1 MECLLLLVILTTV
14 TSFISFPKEHIRTQR
29 RWSSSTTTSV
39 QPNIKTLPWQ
49 PEGYNSWAWEGNKIN
64 YVEYGD
70 ESNPPILLIHGFGA
84 SVFHWRYN
92 IPDLSQNY
100 HVFAIDL
107 LGFGL
112 SDKPVQTYSAEV
124 WRDQA
129 LSFIENVIK
138 PKNSQRAVIAGNS
151 LGGFTA
157 LYATYFDIK
166 EGKNLIKGCALL
178 NAAGRFKSSE
188 QDAKESPGWL
198 KPIQAALQRFIIGI
212 SFVYTKQPT
221 RIEQVLRQV
230 YPCDDSNV
238 DADLIESIRFPAQD
252 PNAAEVFYRVIK
264 KNDGPP
270 VFVDDLVKELKSKD
284 MPLALVWGQLDPWI
298 KPKYADQ
305 IQQLYPDCLR
315 FDIDAGHCP
324 HDEAPGS
331 VNEAI
336 MEFMRTCN
344 GDLADGTC

>member
-1 MECLLLLVILTTV
+1 M
-14 TSFISFPKEHIRTQR
+14 SWK
-29 RWSSSTTTSV
+29 
-39 QPNIKTLPWQ
+39 
-49 PEGYNSWAWEGNKIN
+49 PEGYNSWMWRDQKIN

-92 IPDLSQNY
+92 IPGLSEHY
-100 HVFAIDL
+100 HVFAMDL

-112 SDKPVQTYSAEV
+112 SDKPIQTYSAEV

-129 LSFIENVIK
+129 VDFIENIIK
-138 PKNSQRAVIAGNS
+138 PKNSQRTVIAGNS

-157 LYATYFDIK
+157 LYATYLDIK
-166 EGKNLIKGCALL
+166 EKKNLIKGCALL
-178 NAAGRFKSSE
+178 NAAGRFKSSKDDSGYTPE
-188 QDAKESPGWL
+188 WL
-198 KPIQAALQRFIIGI
+198 KPLEAAVQRFIIGL
-212 SFVYTKQPT
+212 SFIYTKQPA

-230 YPCDDSNV
+230 YPCDDGNV
-238 DADLIESIRFPAQD
+238 DVDLIESIRFPAQH

-270 VFVDDLVKELKSKD
+270 VFVEDLVQELKVKG
-284 MPLALVWGQLDPWI
+284 MPLALIWGQLDPWI

-305 IQQLYPDCLR
+305 IQTLYPECLR

-336 MEFMRTCN
+336 MEFMRNCN
-344 GDLADGTC
+344 GDLTDGAEF

>member
-1 MECLLLLVILTTV
+1 MSLPEPFSRHLFVPASLSLHRRYSSA
-14 TSFISFPKEHIRTQR
+14 TSSRPNSIS
-29 RWSSSTTTSV
+29 S
-39 QPNIKTLPWQ
+39 LPWK
-49 PEGYNSWAWEGNKIN
+49 PTGYNSWEWEDKKIN
-64 YVEYGD
+64 YIEYGD
-70 ESNPPILLIHGFGA
+70 EANPPILLIHGFGA

-92 IPDLSQNY
+92 VPSLSKHY
-100 HVFAIDL
+100 HVFALDL

-129 LSFIENVIK
+129 LSFIEDVIK
-138 PKNSQRAVIAGNS
+138 PKNSQRVVIAGNS

-166 EGKNLIKGCALL
+166 EQKNLIKGCALL
-178 NAAGRFKSSE
+178 NAAGRFRSS
-188 QDAKESPGWL
+188 DGDSGYSPGWI
-198 KPIQAALQRFIIGI
+198 KPVQEAVQRFIIGL
-212 SFVYTKQPT
+212 SFIYTKQPA

-238 DADLIESIRFPAQD
+238 DKDLIESIRYPAQD

-270 VFVDDLVKELKSKD
+270 VFVDDLILELKSKS
-284 MPLALVWGQLDPWI
+284 MPLALIWGQLDPWI

-305 IQQLYPDCLR
+305 IQTLYPECLR
-315 FDIDAGHCP
+315 FDVDAGHCP
-324 HDEAPGS
+324 HDEAPLS
-331 VNEAI
+331 VNRAI
-336 MEFMRTCN
+336 IEFMRTCN
-344 GDLADGTC
+344 GDLADGAEV